1 MTTTVI
7 ITLVVFLFMFL
18 FLFLFLFMNLFLVL
32 LLALIMI
39 VKTSSWSVLSKSSS
53 KSKVSESFLD
63 RSDHEAALVV
73 SNDSDL
79 AMPCRAPQG
88 PARAVISGRAKS
100 TPKLADGQIE
110 MLRQSD
116 QDRQGHRG
124 QGTNPGN
131 DHAQDA
137 RGHCTTRAP

>member
-18 FLFLFLFMNLFLVL
+18 FMFLFLFLFLNLFLFL

-63 RSDHEAALVV
+63 RSDYEAALVV

-79 AMPCRAPQG
+79 AMPVA
-88 PARAVISGRAKS
+88 
-100 TPKLADGQIE
+100 L
-110 MLRQSD
+110 L
-116 QDRQGHRG
+116 RG
-124 QGTNPGN
+124 QGLPVGVLNPALAADPLSSGRRTLPFPN
-131 DHAQDA
+131 SGGGS
-137 RGHCTTRAP
+137 RWPTS